1 MLNEWIPNSRHCV
14 TWLSLDSDDN
24 DPTRFWMYFIAALQR
39 LRVDLGENALAL
51 FQSPQPPPIP
61 HILAMLINEITDFPE
76 NFAIVLDDY
85 HLIKT
90 QSINESLTFLL
101 DHLPPQMRVILATR
115 ADPPLPISRL
125 RARDQ
130 LNELRADDL
139 RFNLEEA
146 TAFLN
151 EVMGLSLSTD
161 NIAALETRTEGWIA
175 GLQLAALSMEGRED
189 VTGFVQNFSG
199 SHRHVLT
206 YLAEEVLD
214 RRPEGT
220 LDFLLKT
227 AILDRLCGSLC
238 DAVTGGN
245 ESQVLLQKLEQANL
259 FIVPL
264 DDKAEWYR
272 YHHLFVEVLRARLQ
286 QAQPDLIP
294 ALHHRASIW
303 FEEKGLWVEAV
314 NHALSGIDY
323 ERAARLIEKIGMRAA
338 LQGQALAV
346 FGWLNALPEAVL
358 HANPRLCVLYA
369 WLLLSFVDS
378 ENAEKYLNIAEK
390 ALAAQLSNETS
401 PELQNIHGEMLAT
414 KALRAVYQRGFDP
427 TELVSWVEQSLQKLH
442 LDNIPFRSTATGVLG
457 SAYRNQR
464 DWARAEQA
472 YAQAATMERTSQ
484 NVMSEFAF
492 VMQQTLIQR
501 LQGKLSLALTTGRQ
515 ALNWA
520 AEQGVASSPFT
531 GGVYTNLAGLVCER
545 SEFEEAERFARLG
558 VTRSAQT
565 GNPHQHIASILTLAR
580 VEQAMGNFEEALES
594 IRQAQELAQQNQAF
608 WFLNLVPAIE
618 IQFHL
623 AQGNLPSALQRLS
636 EAQAKADEWRDFV
649 GGYELVFT
657 YEIGQIAPLQ
667 ANITQGRR
675 NRDSSLLLQVI
686 AQLEAKLRN
695 EESDALLWYQAK
707 LLILQAIAY
716 NGLDD
721 SSQSST
727 CLERAL
733 ILAEPEGYIRI
744 FLDEGQAMADV
755 IVSWRLETGSRKD
768 LNAAQKRL
776 MAYTDK
782 LLEAFPGRSAQ
793 PANTHRLVNSPVSH
807 PSLIEPLS
815 ARELEVLH
823 LVANGLSNRE
833 IANRLFIT
841 INTVKK
847 HIRLTFDKLDVS
859 NRTQAVARARELGL
873 L

>member
-1 MLNEWIPNSRHCV
+1 
-14 TWLSLDSDDN
+14 
-24 DPTRFWMYFIAALQR
+24 
-39 LRVDLGENALAL
+39 
-51 FQSPQPPPIP
+51 
-61 HILAMLINEITDFPE
+61 
-76 NFAIVLDDY
+76 
-85 HLIKT
+85 
-90 QSINESLTFLL
+90 
-101 DHLPPQMRVILATR
+101 
-115 ADPPLPISRL
+115 
-125 RARDQ
+125 
-130 LNELRADDL
+130 
-139 RFNLEEA
+139 
-146 TAFLN
+146 
-151 EVMGLSLSTD
+151 
-161 NIAALETRTEGWIA
+161 
-175 GLQLAALSMEGRED
+175 
-189 VTGFVQNFSG
+189 
-199 SHRHVLT
+199 
-206 YLAEEVLD
+206 
-214 RRPEGT
+214 
-220 LDFLLKT
+220 
-227 AILDRLCGSLC
+227 
-238 DAVTGGN
+238 
-245 ESQVLLQKLEQANL
+245 
-259 FIVPL
+259 
-264 DDKAEWYR
+264 
-272 YHHLFVEVLRARLQ
+272 
-286 QAQPDLIP
+286 
-294 ALHHRASIW
+294 
-303 FEEKGLWVEAV
+303 
-314 NHALSGIDY
+314 
-323 ERAARLIEKIGMRAA
+323 
-338 LQGQALAV
+338 
-346 FGWLNALPEAVL
+346 
-358 HANPRLCVLYA
+358 
-369 WLLLSFVDS
+369 
-378 ENAEKYLNIAEK
+378 
-390 ALAAQLSNETS
+390 
-401 PELQNIHGEMLAT
+401 
-414 KALRAVYQRGFDP
+414 
-427 TELVSWVEQSLQKLH
+427 
-442 LDNIPFRSTATGVLG
+442 
-457 SAYRNQR
+457 
-464 DWARAEQA
+464 
-472 YAQAATMERTSQ
+472 
-484 NVMSEFAF
+484 
-492 VMQQTLIQR
+492 
-501 LQGKLSLALTTGRQ
+501 
-515 ALNWA
+515 
-520 AEQGVASSPFT
+520 
-531 GGVYTNLAGLVCER
+531 
-545 SEFEEAERFARLG
+545 
-558 VTRSAQT
+558 
-565 GNPHQHIASILTLAR
+565 
-580 VEQAMGNFEEALES
+580 VEQAMGKFEEALES